1 MMDNASILSR
11 LNLYAK
17 LGELHDENPFK
28 LRAFSSAAFNLK
40 KIKQPFSEMQ
50 GEELLALPGVGKSV
64 VQAIQDLL
72 EFQDFQALNA
82 LVERTPSGVLGML
95 GLKGLGPKKVK
106 ALWQEHGVDSVEELL
121 DACRENRLVEW
132 SGFGSKTQ
140 ADLIKAIEFQ
150 MASAGQVH
158 FARAYSLANK
168 WLANAQTLGGQH
180 AWSGPLARHCD
191 TLEQL
196 DFISDCSIRPLLE
209 NEAWIVSEEANEFR
223 WEDENGVRYRHRIV
237 APNEFDRELFES
249 SSEGSHLQQ
258 LGYDSSKWAGSE
270 RKTYES
276 LGKRYIP
283 VWQREGR
290 GEFEYVQGTPIA
302 FEHLR
307 GTLHNHT
314 QYSDGLNSLQE
325 MAKATAALGLDYFG
339 VCDHSKTAS
348 YAGGLSVER
357 LRQQAAEVDQ
367 WNAQAG
373 NVRIF
378 KGIESD
384 ILLDGQLDY
393 EGEVLAKLDFVVAS
407 IHAVLKMDLDR
418 AMQRLIRAIE
428 NPYTTI
434 LGHMTGRLLLMRSG
448 YPVDHHKIIDACA
461 HNGVAIEINAHP
473 YRLDMDWRYI
483 DYAQKKGVYLS
494 INPDAHEQSGLKDMH
509 WGVLSAA
516 KGGLVK
522 EFTLN
527 ALSLNEFSAYLDA
540 QKSKRP

>member
-40 KIKQPFSEMQ
+40 KIKQPFSEMK

-64 VQAIQDLL
+64 VQAIQELL

-140 ADLIKAIEFQ
+140 SDLIKAIEFQ

-158 FARAYSLANK
+158 FARAYSLATQ
-168 WLANAQTLGGQH
+168 WLESAKTLGGKH
-180 AWSGPLARHCD
+180 AWTGPLARHCD

-196 DFISDCSIRPLLE
+196 DFISDCSIRSLLD

-237 APNEFDRELFES
+237 APDQFDRELFES

-258 LGYDSSKWAGSE
+258 LGYDSTKWAGSE
-270 RKTYES
+270 RETYER
-276 LGKRYIP
+276 LGKSYIP

-290 GEFEYVQGTPIA
+290 GEFEYLQGTPIT

-325 MAKATAALGLDYFG
+325 MAQATQTLGLEYFG
-339 VCDHSKTAS
+339 VCDHSKTAA

-357 LRQQAAEVDQ
+357 LRAQGAEVDR
-367 WNAQAG
+367 WNAQPG
-373 NVRIF
+373 HVRIF

-393 EGEVLAKLDFVVAS
+393 EDEILAELDFVVAS

-527 ALSLNEFSAYLDA
+527 ALSLNEFSAYLEA

>member
-40 KIKQPFSEMQ
+40 KIKEPFN
-50 GEELLALPGVGKSV
+50 ELSPDQLLGLPGVGKSV
-64 VQAIQDLL
+64 VQAIQELN
-72 EFQDFQALNA
+72 EFQEFKALNA
-82 LVERTPSGVLGML
+82 LLERTPNGVLGIL

-106 ALWQEHGVDSVEELL
+106 SLWQEHGVDSVEELL

-158 FARAYSLANK
+158 FARAFGLASK
-168 WLANAQTLGGQH
+168 WLKSVQDLGGQH
-180 AWSGPLARHCD
+180 AWTGSLARHSD

-196 DFISDCSIRPLLE
+196 EFISDCSIQIAFEKE
-209 NEAWIVSEEANEFR
+209 NWMVNGTEEEFR
-223 WEDENGVRYRHRIV
+223 WEDENGVRYHHRV
-237 APNEFDRELFES
+237 VSPNDFQRLLFES
-249 SSEGSHLQQ
+249 SAAGPHLRE
-258 LGYDSSKWAGSE
+258 LGYDASKWAGSE
-270 RKTYES
+270 QATYER
-276 LGKRYIP
+276 LDRRFIP
-283 VWQREGR
+283 VWQREGL
-290 GEFEYVQGTPIA
+290 GEFDYLQGTPIS
-302 FEHLR
+302 FEQLR

-325 MAKATAALGLDYFG
+325 MAQATQALGLEYFG
-339 VCDHSKTAS
+339 VCDHSKTAA

-357 LRQQAAEVDQ
+357 LRQQALEIER
-367 WNAQAG
+367 WNAQPG
-373 NVRIF
+373 HVRIF

-393 EGEVLAKLDFVVAS
+393 ENEVLAELDFVVAS

-418 AMQRLIRAIE
+418 AMQRLIKAIE

-483 DYAQKKGVYLS
+483 DYAQKKGVWLS

-516 KGGLVK
+516 KGGLLK

-527 ALSLNEFSAYLDA
+527 ALSLEDFTAFLEA

>member
-1 MMDNASILSR
+1 MMDNASILNR
-11 LNLYAK
+11 LNLFAK

-40 KIKQPFSEMQ
+40 KIKEPFSEW
-50 GEELLALPGVGKSV
+50 ENEALLALPGVGKSV
-64 VQAIQDLL
+64 VQAIVELIDNGQFL
-72 EFQDFQALNA
+72 ALNE
-82 LVERTPSGVLGML
+82 LLQRTPPGVLGL
-95 GLKGLGPKKVK
+95 LSLKGLGPKKVK
-106 ALWQEHGVDSVEELL
+106 ALWQEHGVDTVEDLL

-132 SGFGSKTQ
+132 SGFGPKTQ
-140 ADLIKAIEFQ
+140 VDLIKAIEFQ

-158 FARAYSLANK
+158 FARAHALATQ
-168 WLANAQTLGGQH
+168 WLERVKSLGGNH
-180 AWSGPLARHCD
+180 AWSGELARHCD
-191 TLEQL
+191 TLEHL
-196 DFISDCSIRPLLE
+196 SFISDTDIQPLLVAQPWSVQYTHPLYE
-209 NEAWIVSEEANEFR
+209 
-223 WEDENGVRYRHRIV
+223 WEDENGVRFKHSIV
-237 APNEFDRELFES
+237 SPTYFDQALFEGS
-249 SSEGSHLQQ
+249 ASVSHLQL
-258 LGYDSSKWAGSE
+258 LGYEPAQWAGSE
-270 RKTYES
+270 EATYRQ
-276 LGKRYIP
+276 LAQRFVP
-283 VWQREGR
+283 VWQREGS
-290 GEFEYVQGTPIA
+290 GEFEYLEGEPIA
-302 FEHLR
+302 FDSLK

-314 QYSDGLNSLQE
+314 DYSDGLNTLSE
-325 MAKATAALGLDYFG
+325 MASAAQRMGLDYFG
-339 VCDHSKTAS
+339 VCDHSKTAA

-357 LRQQAAEVDQ
+357 LRQQGAEIDQ
-367 WNAQAG
+367 WNAQSG
-373 NVRIF
+373 HIRIF

-393 EGEVLAKLDFVVAS
+393 GQEVLAELDFVVAS

-448 YPVDHHKIIDACA
+448 YPVDHHRIIDACA
-461 HNGVAIEINAHP
+461 HHGVAIEINAHP

-483 DYAQKKGVYLS
+483 DYAQKKGVWLS

-516 KGGLVK
+516 KGGLLK

-527 ALSLNEFSAYLDA
+527 ALGLEEFKAFLES